1 MPRINRKSN
10 SHKRRS
16 NSKRSKQRKQ
26 RGGKAVLPAEYFN
39 PTTQGNFVSQEQLN
53 EMRNG
58 NVAVSHGVAY
68 GENMNSVG
76 PDLHA
81 GIGLNNQ
88 SGGGLPIEYF
98 GGDSGRYFDVGSPE
112 LESCMT
118 PYGQTHATS
127 HGLVLD
133 APGDAQIDAQG
144 LWMGPQLASGPGG
157 TGQTGGKRN
166 KKHRARKSK
175 RSSKKLFRKN
185 KRSSRSKSK
194 SNKHKSNKHKSK
206 RRNNKRKN

>member
-10 SHKRRS
+10 IHKRSKQRS
-16 NSKRSKQRKQ
+16 NKRSKQRKQ
-26 RGGKAVLPAEYFN
+26 RGGKVVLPAEYFN
-39 PTTQGNFVSQEQLN
+39 PNYQGNYVSQEQLN
-53 EMRNG
+53 EMRNE

-68 GENMNSVG
+68 GENINSVG

-88 SGGGLPIEYF
+88 TGGGLPIEYF
-98 GGDSGRYFDVGSPE
+98 GGDSGRYLEVGSPE

-127 HGLVLD
+127 HGVVLD
-133 APGDAQIDAQG
+133 ALGDAQIDAQG
-144 LWMGPQLASGPGG
+144 LWVGPQLASGPGG

-166 KKHRARKSK
+166 KKLRQKKSK

-185 KRSSRSKSK
+185 KRNSRSNSK
-194 SNKHKSNKHKSK
+194 RNSK